1 MAFKMDENDE
11 VGIFK
16 EHIHLCIYCFVITP
30 YHKAFEIPLCIVQ
43 EFRSV
48 CSMYR
53 MLYQT
58 DFKSKLDARLWM
70 LGIWWFARFCP
81 PLEMV

>member
-53 MLYQT
+53 MLY
-58 DFKSKLDARLWM
+58 
-70 LGIWWFARFCP
+70 
-81 PLEMV
+81 